1 MATLKFIL
9 RSKNDNS
16 NIYAYYSIDR
26 TKRLYRKTGKII
38 DPINWSLDK
47 SRPFLRDEVLK
58 ALNIYLDKLE
68 SHLKQC
74 YNDGVENGTEFTG
87 EWLQL
92 QIDIFNGKKVVNEHD
107 ILTNYINKYVDDAPF
122 KTKANGKIGLSHGR
136 IVNFKKFHNR
146 IKLYETES
154 LKGKSILIKDVTPQ
168 FVEKYKRWTLAKGYS
183 INTVGDNIKYLKTI
197 CIEAKKNNIE
207 VSPNLMAIKSI
218 SEHKEPEEI
227 IFLTEDEQQTIK
239 NITLLR
245 DALLNA
251 RKWLL
256 LGCLI
261 GQRGG
266 DLLNITSK
274 NIKQLSG
281 IQVIELKQ
289 QKTNKLVSIP
299 LNDDALDI
307 IKDGLPYKISLQHFN
322 EYIKEICKIAELNEP
337 TVGRKKITNNAPT
350 IKGIYAKWELMSSH
364 CCRRSFGSN
373 YYGRIPTPILMNIT
387 AHGSERMFLAYIGKP
402 NIDYA
407 LQMMDYLDKLKP
419 KTNTTN
425 MEVILNNGT
434 DNE

>member
-9 RSKNDNS
+9 RSKNSNA

-47 SRPFLRDEVLK
+47 SRPFLRDEDLK
-58 ALNIYLDKLE
+58 ILNTYLDKLE
-68 SHLKQC
+68 SHLKNC
-74 YNDGVENGTEFTG
+74 YNVGAGNGTEFTG

-92 QIDIFNGKKVVNEHD
+92 QINSFNGISKLDKTDV
-107 ILTNYINKYVDDAPF
+107 LTNYINKYVEEAPY

-146 IKLYETES
+146 IKLFES
-154 LKGKSILIKDVTPQ
+154 EFLKGKSIIIKDITPQ
-168 FVEKYKRWTLAKGYS
+168 FVEKYKRWTLAKGYA

-197 CIEAKKNNIE
+197 CIDASKNDIE
-207 VSPNLMAIKSI
+207 VSSNLMSIKSI
-218 SEHKEPEEI
+218 SESKEPDEI
-227 IFLTEDEQQTIK
+227 IFLSEIEQDTIK
-239 NITLLR
+239 KVPLIR
-245 DALLNA
+245 EALINA

-266 DLLNITSK
+266 DLLNIQTK
-274 NIKQLSG
+274 NIKELGG
-281 IQVIELKQ
+281 IKVVELKQ
-289 QKTNKLVSIP
+289 QKTGKLVSIP

-307 IKDGLPYKISLQHFN
+307 IKDGFPYKISLQHFN
-322 EYIKEICKIAELNEP
+322 EYIKEICKDAELNEP
-337 TVGRKKITNNAPT
+337 TIGRKKITNNAPT
-350 IKGIYAKWELMSSH
+350 VKGIYPKWELMSSH

-407 LQMMDYLDKLKP
+407 LQMMSYLDKLKP
-419 KTNTTN
+419 KK
-425 MEVILNNGT
+425 
-434 DNE
+434 D

>member
-9 RSKNDNS
+9 RSKNSNA

-38 DPINWSLDK
+38 DPANWSLDK
-47 SRPFLRDEVLK
+47 NRPFLRDEDLK
-58 ALNIYLDKLE
+58 ILNTYLDKLE
-68 SHLKQC
+68 SHLKNC
-74 YNDGVENGTEFTG
+74 YNVGAGNGTEFTG

-92 QIDIFNGKKVVNEHD
+92 QINSFNGISKIDKTDV
-107 ILTNYINKYVDDAPF
+107 LTNYINKYVEDAPY

-146 IKLYETES
+146 IKLFES
-154 LKGKSILIKDVTPQ
+154 EFLKGKSIIIKDITPQ
-168 FVEKYKRWTLAKGYS
+168 FVEKYKRWTLSKGYA

-197 CIEAKKNNIE
+197 CIDASKNDIE
-207 VSPNLMAIKSI
+207 VSPNLMSIKSI
-218 SEHKEPEEI
+218 SESKEPDEI
-227 IFLTEDEQQTIK
+227 IFLSEVEQDTIK
-239 NITLLR
+239 KVPLIR
-245 DALLNA
+245 EALINA

-266 DLLNITSK
+266 DLLNIQIK
-274 NIKQLSG
+274 NIKELGG
-281 IQVIELKQ
+281 IKVVELKQ
-289 QKTNKLVSIP
+289 QKTGKLVSIP

-307 IKDGLPYKISLQHFN
+307 IKDGFPYKISLQHFN
-322 EYIKEICKIAELNEP
+322 EYIKDICEVAELNEP
-337 TVGRKKITNNAPT
+337 TIGRKKITNNAPT
-350 IKGIYAKWELMSSH
+350 VKGIYPKWELMSSH

-407 LQMMDYLDKLKP
+407 LQMMSYLDKLKP
-419 KTNTTN
+419 KK
-425 MEVILNNGT
+425 
-434 DNE
+434 D